1 MAPKEAIDSLIVRT
15 FTDGIIDPEKEFLG
29 PVRSGGTIR
38 LETAP
43 GCWGPMIT
51 PELKGGHEVTH
62 PVYVE
67 GAEPGDAVAIYI
79 EEIEIVSKATASGA
93 DNPNEGHYLGD
104 PFVLATNPV
113 TGKKRPK
120 TVVQGVG
127 PDAIRDA
134 ETGEVVRPFSISHGY
149 TIVFDDERT
158 VGVTVGKEAAE
169 HIGANAAE
177 FSAKPEASIQ
187 HSILVIAPHD
197 LVGVPTRLRPF
208 LGQLGT
214 SPSKALPDSHN
225 AGDFGQFLVGAPHE
239 YAITAEELDEHR
251 TDGHLDIDAVRA
263 GAVLV
268 APVKVPGAGVYAG
281 DMHANQGDGEIA
293 GHTTDVAGNVTLKV
307 EVLKGRTLEGPV
319 LFPVAEDLPFLA
331 KPLTADERAAAEVVA
346 REQGVTELE
355 VNAPIS
361 VIGTGA
367 NLNDATNNGLARAA
381 KLLNMSIGEVQNR
394 ATIVGAIEIGRHP
407 GVVQV
412 TFLAP
417 LTALKEAGFGEIIA
431 QQYGITG

>member
-1 MAPKEAIDSLIVRT
+1 MATKTAADNITVRT
-15 FTDGIIDPEKEFLG
+15 FTDGIIDPDKQFLG
-29 PVRSGGTIR
+29 PVKSGGTIR

-51 PELKGGHEVTH
+51 PELKGGHEVTQ

-67 GAEPGDAVAIYI
+67 GAEPGDAVAIHI
-79 EEIEIVSKATASGA
+79 ENIEIVSKATASGA

-134 ETGEVVRPFSISHGY
+134 ETGESVSPFSVSHGY
-149 TIVFDDERT
+149 TMVFDDART
-158 VGVTVGKEAAE
+158 VGVTVGEEAAE
-169 HIGANAAE
+169 KIGANASE
-177 FSAKPEASIQ
+177 YSAKPEASIQ

-197 LVGVPTRLRPF
+197 LVGLPTQLRPF

-214 SPSKALPDSHN
+214 TPSQALPDSHN
-225 AGDFGQFLVGAPHE
+225 AGDFGQFLIGAPHE
-239 YAITAEELDEHR
+239 YAITEEELDEHR

-263 GAVLV
+263 GAILV

-307 EVLKGRTLEGPV
+307 DVLKGRTLEGPV
-319 LFPVAEDLPFLA
+319 LFPVEEDLPFLA
-331 KPLTADERAAAEVVA
+331 KPLTPEERQAAEVVA
-346 REQGVTELE
+346 REHGVMELE

-367 NLNDATNNGLARAA
+367 NLNDATNNGLERAA
-381 KLLNMSIGEVQNR
+381 KLLGMPVGEVQNR
-394 ATIVGAIEIGRHP
+394 ATVAGAIEIGRHP

-417 LTALKEAGFGEIIA
+417 VQALQDAGFGDIIA
-431 QQYGITG
+431 EQYGITG

>member
-1 MAPKEAIDSLIVRT
+1 MPRTPKDIVHVSS

-29 PVRSGGTIR
+29 PVTSGGTIK
-38 LETAP
+38 LTTAP

-51 PELKGGHEVTH
+51 PALKGGHEVTQ
-62 PVYVE
+62 PVYVD
-67 GAEPGDAVAIYI
+67 GAEPGDAVAIHI
-79 EEIEIVSKATASGA
+79 EHIEIVSSATASGA
-93 DNPNEGHYLGD
+93 DTTNEGHFQGD
-104 PFVLATNPV
+104 PFVLATNPI
-113 TGKKRPK
+113 TGTKRPK
-120 TVVQGVG
+120 TIVTGVG

-134 ETGEVVRPFSISHGY
+134 ETGEPVKPFTVSHGY
-149 TIVFDDERT
+149 TIVFDDNRT
-158 VGVTVGKEAAE
+158 VGVTVGKEEAE
-169 HIGANAAE
+169 RIGANAQE
-177 FSAKPEASIQ
+177 FAKIPAGSVQ
-187 HSILVIAPHD
+187 HSILVVAPHD

-214 SPSKALPDSHN
+214 TPSKALPDSHN
-225 AGDFGQFLVGAPHE
+225 AGDFGQFLIGAPHE
-239 YAITAEELDEHR
+239 YAVTAEELDQHR

-268 APVKVPGAGVYAG
+268 APVKVPGAGVYVG

-307 EVLKGRTLEGPV
+307 EVIKGRTLEGPI
-319 LFPVAEDLPFLA
+319 LFPVEEDLPFLA
-331 KPLTADERAAAEVVA
+331 KPLSTEERAAAEKLA
-346 REQGVTELE
+346 SAHGVTELE

-367 NLNDATNNGLARAA
+367 NLNEATDNGLQRAA
-381 KLLNMSIGEVQNR
+381 NLLGVSVGEIQNR
-394 ATIVGAIEIGRHP
+394 ATIVGAIEIGRSP

-417 LTALKEAGFGEIIA
+417 LAKLVELGFGSIIEK
-431 QQYGITG
+431 QYGITQ

>member
-1 MAPKEAIDSLIVRT
+1 MATKSAADTIIVNT
-15 FTDGIIDPEKEFLG
+15 FTDGIIDPDKEFLG
-29 PVRSGGTIR
+29 PVKAGGTIR

-51 PELKGGHEVTH
+51 PELKGGHEVTQ

-67 GAEPGDAVAIYI
+67 GTEPGDAVAIHI
-79 EEIEIVSKATASGA
+79 EDIEIVSKATASGA
-93 DNPNEGHYLGD
+93 DNPNKGHYLGD

-134 ETGEVVRPFSISHGY
+134 ETGESVSPFSVSHGY
-149 TIVFDDERT
+149 TMVFDEART

-169 HIGANAAE
+169 KIGANASE
-177 FSAKPEASIQ
+177 YSAKPKASIQ

-197 LVGVPTRLRPF
+197 LVGLPTRLRPF

-214 SPSKALPDSHN
+214 APSKALPDSHN

-239 YAITAEELDEHR
+239 YAITPEELDEHR

-263 GAVLV
+263 GAILV

-293 GHTTDVAGNVTLKV
+293 GHTTDVAGNVTLRV
-307 EVLKGRTLEGPV
+307 DVLKGRTLEGPV
-319 LFPVAEDLPFLA
+319 LFPVEEDLPFLA
-331 KPLTADERAAAEVVA
+331 KPLTAEERRAAEVVA
-346 REQGVTELE
+346 REHGITELE

-367 NLNDATNNGLARAA
+367 NLNDATNNGLERAA
-381 KLLNMSIGEVQNR
+381 KLLNMPVGEVQNR
-394 ATIVGAIEIGRHP
+394 ATVAGAIEIGRHP

-417 LTALKEAGFGEIIA
+417 VQALKDAGFGEIIA
-431 QQYGITG
+431 EQYGITG